1 MFKYAKYEL
10 LGTYKFLMG
19 AIGLTIAAST
29 AIQIFFKKQLDF
41 TTDFSASIEMMQ
53 IMPFVML
60 AATFIFIG
68 AFIAVVVY
76 LISSFRKEL
85 YEDRGYLTFALPM
98 SGSQLLASKLI
109 VALFWSIVMGFVVLF
124 YNMLLARVIFGA
136 DWYNLMSDVIRQ
148 TEGLGKITVSYPLIS
163 LIETAGTLLLVYFT
177 ITISRVSIK
186 SKKIGGFWFVLFL
199 VLSSFFSYLQ
209 NSIADSVPLYLDI
222 SKMEFL
228 SQNKLYFDNMNPESM
243 MNLANVGVISISGLG
258 FQIIL
263 IVGLFLAT
271 AYMLEKKVDLV

>member
-1 MFKYAKYEL
+1 MFKYAKYEF

-19 AIGLTIAAST
+19 ALLLAAGAST
-29 AIQIFFKKQLDF
+29 GIQLFFKNQLNF
-41 TTDFSASIEMMQ
+41 EKGNYGSFEMLQ
-53 IMPFVML
+53 IMPFVMI
-60 AATFIFIG
+60 AASLTFIG
-68 AFIAVVVY
+68 VFIAVAVY
-76 LISSFRKEL
+76 LISSYRKEL

-98 SGSQLLASKLI
+98 TGTQLLGSKLI
-109 VALFWSIVMGFVVLF
+109 VALFWSVTMGIVVLL
-124 YNMLLARVIFGA
+124 YNMVLARLVFGSE
-136 DWYNLMSDVIRQ
+136 WYNLMMDVLRQ
-148 TEGLGKITVSYPLIS
+148 AEGLGRITVSYSLIS
-163 LIETAGTLLLVYFT
+163 IIETAATLLLVYFT

-209 NSIADSVPLYLDI
+209 NSIAESIPLYLNV

-228 SQNKLYFDNMNPESM
+228 SQNSLYFDNMNPESM
-243 MNLANVGVISISGLG
+243 MDLTNMGSISISGLG

-263 IVGLFLAT
+263 IVGLFLGT

>member
-1 MFKYAKYEL
+1 
-10 LGTYKFLMG
+10 
-19 AIGLTIAAST
+19 
-29 AIQIFFKKQLDF
+29 
-41 TTDFSASIEMMQ
+41 
-53 IMPFVML
+53 ML
-60 AATFIFIG
+60 
-68 AFIAVVVY
+68 
-76 LISSFRKEL
+76 FR
-85 YEDRGYLTFALPM
+85 
-98 SGSQLLASKLI
+98 S
-109 VALFWSIVMGFVVLF
+109 
-124 YNMLLARVIFGA
+124 
-136 DWYNLMSDVIRQ
+136 
-148 TEGLGKITVSYPLIS
+148 
-163 LIETAGTLLLVYFT
+163 LLVYFT

-243 MNLANVGVISISGLG
+243 MNLANVGVVSISGLG

>member
-1 MFKYAKYEL
+1 MFKYAKYEF

-19 AIGLTIAAST
+19 AIGLTIVAST
-29 AIQIFFKKQLDF
+29 AIQIFFKNQLNF
-41 TTDFSASIEMMQ
+41 TTGFSGSIEMLQ

-60 AATFIFIG
+60 AATLTFIG

-98 SGSQLLASKLI
+98 SGTQLLGSKLI
-109 VALFWSIVMGFVVLF
+109 IALFWSIVMGTVVLF
-124 YNMLLARVIFGA
+124 YNMGLARVIFGA
-136 DWYNLMSDVIRQ
+136 GWYSFMSDIIRQ
-148 TEGLGKITVSYPLIS
+148 TEGLGKITVSYLLIS
-163 LIETAGTLLLVYFT
+163 LIETGGTLLLVYFT

-209 NSIADSVPLYLDI
+209 SSIADSVPLYLDI
-222 SKMEFL
+222 PKMEFL

-243 MNLANVGVISISGLG
+243 MNLANAGIVSISALG

-263 IVGLFLAT
+263 IVGLFLIT